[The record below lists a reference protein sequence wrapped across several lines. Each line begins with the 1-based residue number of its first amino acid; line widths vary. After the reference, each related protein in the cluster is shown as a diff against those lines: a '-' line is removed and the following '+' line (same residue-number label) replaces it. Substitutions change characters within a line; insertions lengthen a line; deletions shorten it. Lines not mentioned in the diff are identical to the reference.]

1 MLRPR
6 SRRPSAEPPT
16 ELTERVLEAR
26 RLRGPREPQAASRGA
41 RRLLVSN
48 KRHLAQRASLASRG
62 RRRGLRGDARAAA
75 ERTCTP
81 AAPRRAPAV
90 SARSAI
96 VLRGSGDRPDAGL
109 GSAPRRRQTRGP
121 DDPPA
126 PAPRGK
132 RPPGARSRLSRARA
146 AGRHLST
153 HTNGTRLWYVSS
165 KQYTHTVTH
174 TRSTYGARVSPPES
188 LRLTVCTEK
197 RLR

>member
-126 PAPRGK
+126 PGEGPPALSALARTSGGATFEHPHK
-132 RPPGARSRLSRARA
+132 RHAII
-146 AGRHLST
+146 
-153 HTNGTRLWYVSS
+153 
-165 KQYTHTVTH
+165 
-174 TRSTYGARVSPPES
+174 
-188 LRLTVCTEK
+188 VCQ
-197 RLR
+197 